1 MKPAEI
7 TREGV
12 GGGEPVCGLLRACPL
27 VDEMG
32 MLLLEKEAIVYFFT
46 VDARAKDNYV
56 PVPGY
61 ATTVTKNTQRRN
73 LKLFG
78 STDRAIFSRLS
89 SSRH

>member
-46 VDARAKDNYV
+46 VDARATDNY
-56 PVPGY
+56 
-61 ATTVTKNTQRRN
+61 R
-73 LKLFG
+73 
-78 STDRAIFSRLS
+78 
-89 SSRH
+89 

>member
-32 MLLLEKEAIVYFFT
+32 MLLLEKEAIGGT
-46 VDARAKDNYV
+46 
-56 PVPGY
+56 
-61 ATTVTKNTQRRN
+61 TTVSNYCCSTARHVTRIF
-73 LKLFG
+73 KL
-78 STDRAIFSRLS
+78 TIPER
-89 SSRH
+89 